1 MLIVKDKVY
10 SNFRNNIINK
20 GDILN
25 INEYKY
31 GFNIVTKSGFCITIN
46 YTDILTYEEIRSIIV
61 YIDNLCETNYNI
73 TKNELEDEVLQHL
86 KDLKDLKDL
95 KGI

>member
-46 YTDILTYEEIRSIIV
+46 YNNILTYKEIRSIIT
-61 YIDNLCETNYNI
+61 YIDNLSETDCNV
-73 TKNELEDEVLQHL
+73 TKNELEDEILQFL
-86 KDLKDLKDL
+86 R
-95 KGI
+95 G

>member
-31 GFNIVTKSGFCITIN
+31 GFNIVTKSGFCIAIN
-46 YTDILTYEEIRSIIV
+46 YNNVLTYSEIRSIIV
-61 YIDNLCETNYNI
+61 YIDNLCETDYNI
-73 TKNELEDEVLQHL
+73 TKNELEDEITQHL
-86 KDLKDLKDL
+86 KDLK
-95 KGI
+95 GI